1 MLSVETYP
9 SAAEAARAM
18 GPDARFLAGGTLVMR
33 DANFALPG
41 LRRIVRTTDLA
52 LQGIRVES
60 GLLVIGAATS
70 MAEIIAHPDTT
81 VLAPVARAIGG
92 PALRNM
98 ASVGGNLFAA
108 HPYGDF
114 ATALLALDA
123 RARMADGAEIALS
136 DLLARRDT
144 LGGLV
149 TAVSLARPD
158 AGTFRFRKVARV
170 KPKGVSMMS
179 MAAVLPRP
187 AGRIAG
193 ARVAYGAMAPTPIR
207 MPAVEQALEGA
218 TLDAAGIARALAV
231 ATQGRP
237 RRDTRRRRA
246 HPGAG

>member
-1 MLSVETYP
+1 
-9 SAAEAARAM
+9 
-18 GPDARFLAGGTLVMR
+18 
-33 DANFALPG
+33 

-158 AGTFRFRKVARV
+158 ARTFRFRKVARV
-170 KPKGVSMMS
+170 KPKGVSVMS

-207 MPAVEQALEGA
+207 VPAVEQALEGVP
-218 TLDAAGIARALAV
+218 LDAQGIARALAV
-231 ATQGRP
+231 ATQGLSPPQDALASSWYRAEVAP
-237 RRDTRRRRA
+237 VHLRRLLLEER
-246 HPGAG
+246 